1 MKHYINGFAYITL
14 TIAFIIGF
22 IKSNNDQELNKMQ
35 LITDNGL
42 SLIKTSDDVYKA
54 LNGEKTYG
62 YMAIGE
68 SQGYGG
74 PLSMAVL
81 SNTEGNIEGTQ
92 LVKNIETM
100 SFLAKLKNKKYYDQ
114 YVNKKVND
122 EFDLSKDIEA
132 VSGATVSSL
141 AIANAVRNAS
151 YKIAEDELD
160 IATPDLNKQW
170 KVSKEEGIIL
180 LIFILGTISILFK
193 KKKLRYVSLFLGFIF
208 LGFVFNASLSLTH
221 FGRIILGYFPDIYS
235 HLTWWILMA
244 GTLSVIVISG
254 KNVYCS
260 SMCPFHASQIL
271 LNKISGINLKIPT
284 AISKILSQ
292 TPLFLLWL
300 SLIIIFI
307 SANPTIASYEPFA
320 MLFALDGIGVQ
331 WYILPASLI
340 GSLFFSNFFC
350 RFFCPVGG
358 ALGWVLKKRN
368 QVKKLIL
375 IKNTP
380 SNE

>member
-1 MKHYINGFAYITL
+1 MKHYISGFAYITL
-14 TIAFIIGF
+14 TLAFIIGF
-22 IKSNNDQELNKMQ
+22 VKSNNDQQLNKMQ

-42 SLIKTSDDVYKA
+42 SLIKTSENVYKA
-54 LNGEKTYG
+54 SSGDNTFG
-62 YMAIGE
+62 YLSLGE

-81 SNTEGNIEGTQ
+81 SDTKGNIVGTQ

-100 SFLAKLKNKKYYDQ
+100 SFLARLKNKRYYDQ

-122 EFDLSKDIEA
+122 AFDLTSDIEA

-141 AIANAVRNAS
+141 AIANAVKKAS
-151 YKIAEDELD
+151 YSIAKDELN
-160 IATPDLNKQW
+160 IPIPNLKKQW

-193 KKKLRYVSLFLGFIF
+193 KKKLRYVSLFLGFTF

-221 FGRIILGYFPDIYS
+221 FGRIILGFFPDIYS
-235 HLTWWILMA
+235 HLSWWILMA
-244 GTLSVIVISG
+244 GTLSIIAIFG

-260 SMCPFHASQIL
+260 SICPFHASQII
-271 LNKISGINLKIPT
+271 LNKVSGINLRIPT
-284 AISKILSQ
+284 HISKVLSQ

-320 MLFALDGIGVQ
+320 MLFALEGSGVQ

-368 QVKKLIL
+368 QVKKLIQT
-375 IKNTP
+375 KN
-380 SNE
+380 

>member
-1 MKHYINGFAYITL
+1 MKQYINGFAYITL
-14 TIAFIIGF
+14 TLAFIIGF
-22 IKSNNDQELNKMQ
+22 VKSNKDQQLNKMQ

-54 LNGEKTYG
+54 LSGEKTFG
-62 YMAIGE
+62 YMAISE

-81 SNTEGNIEGTQ
+81 SDTKGNIVGTQ

-100 SFLAKLKNKKYYDQ
+100 SFLARLKNKRYYDQ

-122 EFDLSKDIEA
+122 KFDLSKDIEA

-151 YKIAEDELD
+151 YNIAEDELD
-160 IATPDLNKQW
+160 IATPDLNRQW

-180 LIFILGTISILFK
+180 LIFILGSISILFK
-193 KKKLRYVSLFLGFIF
+193 KKKLRYASLFLGFIF

-244 GTLSVIVISG
+244 GTFSIIVISG

-260 SMCPFHASQIL
+260 SVCPFHASQIL

-284 AISKILSQ
+284 HISKILSQ

-320 MLFALDGIGVQ
+320 MLFALEGTGVQ

-358 ALGWVLKKRN
+358 ALGWLVKKRN
-368 QVKKLIL
+368 QVKKLI
-375 IKNTP
+375 ISKN
-380 SNE
+380 